1 MPRKFLIL
9 VALAAMLAVQP
20 LFAAKF
26 KVDHP
31 HTNVGF
37 RVKHMV
43 IAKTTGTFTDF
54 DATLEV
60 DPDDMSTFTVMA
72 TIQAASIDT
81 NNDQRDNHLRSSD
94 FLDVANH
101 PTITFES
108 SKLSTMGG
116 EHVLHGNLTI
126 RGVTHQVEMP
136 IEIVGPVMAMGN
148 TVVGFAGSLTIDRHD
163 YGVSWSRT
171 LDTGGLVVADE
182 VEIEVNGEFIMESM

>member
-1 MPRKFLIL
+1 MHRKFLIL
-9 VALAAMLAVQP
+9 IGLAVVLAAQP

-37 RVKHMV
+37 SVKHMV

-54 DATLEV
+54 DATLEL
-60 DPDDMSTFTVMA
+60 DPNDMSSFTVTA

-81 NNDQRDNHLRSSD
+81 NNDQRDNHLRSAD
-94 FLDVANH
+94 FLDAASH
-101 PTITFES
+101 PTITFAS
-108 SKLSTMGG
+108 SNLSMMDGK
-116 EHVLHGNLTI
+116 HVLHGDLTI
-126 RGVTHQVEMP
+126 RGVTQAIAMP

-163 YGVSWSRT
+163 YGVSWSRS
-171 LDTGGLVVADE
+171 LDNGGLVVANE
-182 VEIEVNGEFIMESM
+182 VQIEVNGEFIMESM

>member
-1 MPRKFLIL
+1 MRRKFLIL
-9 VALAAMLAVQP
+9 VGLAALLAAQP

-26 KVDHP
+26 KVDHA

-37 RVKHMV
+37 AVKHMV
-43 IAKTTGTFTDF
+43 IAKTTGAFTDF

-60 DPDDMSTFTVMA
+60 DPEDMSTFSVMA

-81 NNDQRDNHLRSSD
+81 NNDRRDNHLRSAD

-116 EHVLHGNLTI
+116 KHVLHGDLTI
-126 RGVTHQVEMP
+126 RGVTQAVEIP

-148 TVVGFAGSLTIDRHD
+148 TVVGFAGSLTINRHD
-163 YGVSWSRT
+163 YGVSWSRS
-171 LDTGGLVVADE
+171 LDNGGLVVADE

>member
-1 MPRKFLIL
+1 MRRKFLIL
-9 VALAAMLAVQP
+9 VALAAVLAAQP

-31 HTNVGF
+31 HTNVSF
-37 RVKHMV
+37 SVKHMV
-43 IAKTTGTFTDF
+43 IAKTTGSFTDF

-60 DPDDMSTFTVMA
+60 DPEDMSTFSVSA

-81 NNDQRDNHLRSSD
+81 NNDQRDNHLRSAD

-116 EHVLHGNLTI
+116 EHVLHGDLTI
-126 RGVTHQVEMP
+126 RGVTQAVEIP

-148 TVVGFAGSLTIDRHD
+148 TVVGFAGSLTINRHD
-163 YGVSWSRT
+163 FGVSWSRT
-171 LDTGGLVVADE
+171 LDNGGLVVAED

>member
-1 MPRKFLIL
+1 MRRKFLVLIG
-9 VALAAMLAVQP
+9 LAAVLAAQP

-26 KVDHP
+26 KVDHA

-37 RVKHMV
+37 SVKHMV
-43 IAKTTGTFTDF
+43 VAKTTGAFNDFT
-54 DATLEV
+54 ATLEL
-60 DPDDMSTFTVMA
+60 DPDDMSTFTIMA

-81 NNDQRDNHLRSSD
+81 NNENRDNHLRSPD

-101 PTITFES
+101 PTITFAS
-108 SKLSTMGG
+108 SELSTMGG
-116 EHVLHGNLTI
+116 EHVLHGALTI
-126 RGVTHQVEMP
+126 RGVTQDVEIP

-148 TVVGFAGSLTIDRHD
+148 TVVGFAGTFTINRHD

-171 LDTGGLVVADE
+171 LDNGGLVVAEE

>member
-1 MPRKFLIL
+1 MRRKFLIL
-9 VALAAMLAVQP
+9 VGVAAVLAAQP

-26 KVDHP
+26 KVDHA

-37 RVKHMV
+37 AVKHMV
-43 IAKTTGTFTDF
+43 IAKTTGAFTDF

-60 DPDDMSTFTVMA
+60 DPEDMSTFSVMA

-81 NNDQRDNHLRSSD
+81 NNDRRDNHLRSAD

-101 PTITFES
+101 PTITFAS

-116 EHVLHGNLTI
+116 EHVLHGDLTI
-126 RGVTHQVEMP
+126 RGVTQAVEIP

-148 TVVGFAGSLTIDRHD
+148 TVVGFAGSLTINRHD
-163 YGVSWSRT
+163 YGVSWSRS
-171 LDTGGLVVADE
+171 LDNGGLVVADE

>member
-1 MPRKFLIL
+1 MRRKFLVLIG
-9 VALAAMLAVQP
+9 LAAVLAAQP

-26 KVDHP
+26 KVDHS

-37 RVKHMV
+37 SVKHMV
-43 IAKTTGTFTDF
+43 LAKTTGAFKDFT
-54 DATLEV
+54 ATLEL
-60 DPDDMSTFTVMA
+60 DPDDMSSFTIMA

-81 NNDQRDNHLRSSD
+81 NNENRDNHLRSSD

-101 PTITFES
+101 PTITFAS

-116 EHVLHGNLTI
+116 EHVLHGDLTI
-126 RGVTHQVEMP
+126 RGVTRSVEIP

-148 TVVGFAGSLTIDRHD
+148 TVVGFAGELTINRHD
-163 YGVSWSRT
+163 FGVSWSRT
-171 LDTGGLVVADE
+171 LDNGGLVVADE

>member
-1 MPRKFLIL
+1 MPRKFLVL
-9 VALAAMLAVQP
+9 LGVAALLAAQP

-31 HTNVGF
+31 HTNISF
-37 RVKHMV
+37 SVKHMV
-43 IAKTTGTFTDF
+43 VAKTTGSFNDFT
-54 DATLEV
+54 ASLEL
-60 DPDDMSTFTVMA
+60 DPADLSSFTVMA

-81 NNDQRDNHLRSSD
+81 NNDNRDNHLRSAD

-116 EHVLHGNLTI
+116 KHVLHGDLTI
-126 RGVTHQVEMP
+126 RGITNAVEIP

-148 TVVGFAGSLTIDRHD
+148 TVVGFSGALIINRHD
-163 YGVSWSRT
+163 YDVSWSRT
-171 LDTGGLVVADE
+171 LDNGGLVVADE

>member
-1 MPRKFLIL
+1 MRRKFLIL
-9 VALAAMLAVQP
+9 VGLAAMLAVQP

-26 KVDHP
+26 KVDHA

-37 RVKHMV
+37 SVKHMV
-43 IAKTTGTFTDF
+43 IAKTTGSFTDF
-54 DATLEV
+54 DASLEV
-60 DPDDMSTFTVMA
+60 DPEDMSTFMVMA

-81 NNDQRDNHLRSSD
+81 NNDRRDNHLRSAD

-116 EHVLHGNLTI
+116 EQVLHGNLTI
-126 RGVTHQVEMP
+126 RGVTNAVEIP

-148 TVVGFAGSLTIDRHD
+148 TVVGFAGTLTIDRRD
-163 YGVSWSRT
+163 YDVAWSRQ
-171 LDTGGLVVADE
+171 LDNGGLVVANE

>member
-1 MPRKFLIL
+1 MRRKFLFL
-9 VALAAMLAVQP
+9 VGLAVVLAAQP
-20 LFAAKF
+20 LFAVKF

-31 HTNVGF
+31 HTNIGF
-37 RVKHMV
+37 SVKHMV
-43 IAKTTGTFTDF
+43 IAKTTGSFKEF
-54 DATLEV
+54 DATLEL
-60 DPDDMSTFTVMA
+60 DPDDMSSFSVMA

-81 NNDQRDNHLRSSD
+81 NNDQRNNHLRSSD

-108 SKLSTMGG
+108 SELSMMDGNY
-116 EHVLHGNLTI
+116 VLHGDLTI
-126 RGVTHQVEMP
+126 RGVTHAIELP

-148 TVVGFAGSLTIDRHD
+148 TVVGFAGSVTINRHD

-171 LDTGGLVVADE
+171 LDNGGLVVADD

>member
-1 MPRKFLIL
+1 MRRRFLVL
-9 VALAAMLAVQP
+9 VGLAAVLAAQP

-37 RVKHMV
+37 SVKHMV
-43 IAKTTGTFTDF
+43 IAKTTGSFNDF
-54 DATLEV
+54 DAELHL
-60 DPDDMSTFTVMA
+60 DLDDMSSFTLMA

-81 NNDQRDNHLRSSD
+81 NNDRRDDHLRSSD

-108 SKLSTMGG
+108 SQLEMMGG
-116 EHVLHGNLTI
+116 NYVLHGELTI
-126 RGVTHQVEMP
+126 RGVTQAVALP
-136 IEIVGPVMAMGN
+136 IEIVGPVAVGGQ
-148 TVVGFAGSLTIDRHD
+148 TIVGFAGNTTINRHD

-171 LDTGGLVVADE
+171 ADNGGLVVAND
-182 VEIEVNGEFIMESM
+182 VDIEVNGEFVMESM